1 MKRPA
6 FRMHVTKER
15 RRCVHSA
22 MLQVAE
28 PACLPHFVALLP
40 VPSSSSSLS
49 HSPLVLSLFLA
60 VSHKVSPSANR
71 TTNNHKVA
79 ALCRNRIPTL
89 LGWPW
94 MAAGIKS
101 RRSFNRAEGYN
112 ALNPFRCRGTAGNVC
127 NDVRAISNYLSSR

>member
-6 FRMHVTKER
+6 FRMHVKGEGEKVRALGTK
-15 RRCVHSA
+15 
-22 MLQVAE
+22 LQVAE
-28 PACLPHFVALLP
+28 PACPPHFVVLLLIPIP
-40 VPSSSSSLS
+40 VAPS

-112 ALNPFRCRGTAGNVC
+112 ALNPFRCRGTAG
-127 NDVRAISNYLSSR
+127 R